1 MPCDLGP
8 QDPSPFLIPQP
19 SQALTAGFLTPQTVI
34 LSEARESVLGAVL
47 KVVLYSLGSSQS
59 ALFLQHGLAT
69 QRSLVSKVSTPR
81 QLRLLES

>member
-1 MPCDLGP
+1 ML
-8 QDPSPFLIPQP
+8 
-19 SQALTAGFLTPQTVI
+19 

-47 KVVLYSLGSSQS
+47 KVVLFSLGNSQS

-69 QRSLVSKVSTPR
+69 QRSLVSKVSTPW